1 MPAAMAAEQATE
13 RRQQPFFLAER
24 IGTVLQRAVQREEAV
39 AQRRIADAV
48 AGEIGNLRQTE
59 TVGHRIERGFREI
72 ERAVAPAR
80 TGTHLASMG
89 LGWIDQDRKSTRLN
103 SSH

>member
-13 RRQQPFFLAER
+13 RRQQPFLLAER
-24 IGTVLQRAVQREEAV
+24 IGTVLQRAVEREEAV

-59 TVGHRIERGFREI
+59 TVGHRIERGFRQI
-72 ERAVAPAR
+72 ERAIAPAR
-80 TGTHLASMG
+80 
-89 LGWIDQDRKSTRLN
+89 DRKRTGEEKRVRESIEHGGRRN
-103 SSH
+103 S